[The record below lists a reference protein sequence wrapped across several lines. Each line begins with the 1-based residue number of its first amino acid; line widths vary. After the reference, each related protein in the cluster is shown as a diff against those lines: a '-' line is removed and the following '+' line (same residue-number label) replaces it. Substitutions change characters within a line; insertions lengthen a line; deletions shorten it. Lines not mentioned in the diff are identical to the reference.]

1 MRIGLARGEILS
13 SIFTRSSMRNMRHGL
28 ADVLEFLFSR
38 VGRFRT
44 ALLCHT
50 YGLVLLSLQWHK
62 LTSFDPDRL
71 SAGVWSLPVAIVALS
86 FLIFGSRVF
95 VLIASTPV
103 MLFAIHERL
112 TTPAIFSQVADE
124 YLVYAL
130 QPLLIVAAA
139 MAGGWD
145 ARRRAPHPRSAVT
158 GPEADEAVVWTMRI
172 LVVMTMFFAGF
183 HKINADFLDEAIS
196 CHRLA
201 RELPR
206 FWSTP
211 FEIGGLTRPSHI
223 IAGEIGAAFLLL
235 LSPRLGIL
243 LVAALVTGFAHIG
256 PVAFA
261 TSCLSLSLSFLRAG
275 DLPNIKKIFRQTWAT
290 ILILCAATLW
300 VSRVSYKGGQYKWS
314 HFALFEVFL
323 VVVVF
328 TVVALIAMDLKR
340 AGRLLRKRRISLA
353 GRVFVARSSYRP
365 IGRASLA
372 NCALVLGFLF
382 FMGMSTYTG
391 AKFRFGFAML
401 SNLRA
406 DEWRFNHL
414 IVPRS
419 VMVTRDQ
426 PFVFV
431 SESVVSKEHQARA
444 KRARLKPMSNKLI
457 AAWFLDEQLR
467 LARKHRV
474 RIDLTIQRRDGTTY
488 RVENAPYDE
497 ELRRDISDKLMPSRL
512 FQKHVAP
519 SGPQRCVH

>member
-1 MRIGLARGEILS
+1 MS
-13 SIFTRSSMRNMRHGL
+13 KTRNGI
-28 ADVLEFLFSR
+28 ADVFELLFSR

-62 LTSFDPDRL
+62 LTSFDLDRWF
-71 SAGVWSLPVAIVALS
+71 AGTWNLPVAIVAFS

-95 VLIASTPV
+95 VLVASTPV

-145 ARRRAPHPRSAVT
+145 ARKRASHLRSAVT

-172 LVVMTMFFAGF
+172 LVVMAMFFAGF
-183 HKINADFLDEAIS
+183 HKINADFLDDSIS

-201 RELPR
+201 YQIPR

-211 FEIGGLTRPSHI
+211 FEISRLTRPSHI
-223 IAGEIGAAFLLL
+223 IAGEIGAAFLLI

-261 TSCLSLSLSFLRAG
+261 TSCLSLSLAFLRAG
-275 DLPNIKKIFRQTWAT
+275 DLPNIKKVFRHAWAT

-300 VSRVSYKGGQYKWS
+300 VSRVSFKGGPYKWS

-323 VVVVF
+323 VIVVF
-328 TVVALIAMDLKR
+328 TVIALIAIDLKN
-340 AGRLLRKRRISLA
+340 AARLLRKRRIPLA
-353 GRVFVARSSYRP
+353 GRLFVARSSYRP

-372 NCALVLGFLF
+372 YCVGVLGFLF

-391 AKFRFGFAML
+391 TKFRFGFAML

-419 VMVTRDQ
+419 VMVTHDQ

-431 SESVVSKEHQARA
+431 SESIVSEEHRARA

-457 AAWFLDEQLR
+457 AAWFLEEQLR
-467 LARKHRV
+467 IARKHRV
-474 RIDLTIQRRDGTTY
+474 RIDLTIQRRDGSSY

-497 ELRRDISDKLMPSRL
+497 ELHQDISDKLMPSRL
-512 FQKHVAP
+512 FQKLVSP
-519 SGPQRCVH
+519 SGPQSCVH